1 MTIQDWSGQRA
12 SNIASVIC
20 GFLTVLAGT
29 VVLHSTREPDQTASA
44 GRFLFN
50 LVELLQWFSP
60 NYYLN
65 FSVYY
70 CRPICRTSPK
80 NILAHPRKWWY
91 WETKRGWLPYMW
103 IHHCCAARLLCV
115 GIIQDACLVFHV
127 FFLSLSAAACGQNPL
142 QDPFQS
148 NTSLK
153 QLWSFVE
160 IVLACVQRI
169 ASELVAKIFALWTT

>member
-12 SNIASVIC
+12 SNIASEIC

-44 GRFLFN
+44 GRSLFN

-70 CRPICRTSPK
+70 CRPICRISPK

-91 WETKRGWLPYMW
+91 WEAKRGWLPYMW
-103 IHHCCAARLLCV
+103 IHHSCAARLLCV
-115 GIIQDACLVFHV
+115 GIIQDACLSAWCFMC
-127 FFLSLSAAACGQNPL
+127 FFWVSPL
-142 QDPFQS
+142 QHVDRIRYKTRSSQTPAWS
-148 NTSLK
+148 NC
-153 QLWSFVE
+153 E
-160 IVLACVQRI
+160 IL
-169 ASELVAKIFALWTT
+169 